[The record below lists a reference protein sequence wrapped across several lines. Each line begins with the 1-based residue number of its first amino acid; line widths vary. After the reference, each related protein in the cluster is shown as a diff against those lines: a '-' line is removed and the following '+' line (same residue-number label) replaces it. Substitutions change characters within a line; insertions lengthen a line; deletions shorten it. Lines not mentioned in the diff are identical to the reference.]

1 MFNNDLDADGQW
13 SKGSFR
19 CGYCRF
25 AGYLGVS
32 LFGFFSGFV
41 WGGVL
46 GGGDVVVEVLFHG
59 ELRLGKFGRLVVLST
74 YPKER
79 DKERRNIAN
88 KWEIAISIFYIIFSQ
103 FDENIIY
110 IYIYIYII
118 EFKLHLV

>member
-1 MFNNDLDADGQW
+1 MFNNDLDVDGQW

-46 GGGDVVVEVLFHG
+46 GGGDVVVEVLLCG
-59 ELRLGKFGRLVVLST
+59 ELRLGKFGRLVVLSS

-88 KWEIAISIFYIIFSQ
+88 KWEIAISIFYI
-103 FDENIIY
+103 
-110 IYIYIYII
+110 
-118 EFKLHLV
+118 K